1 MIINRKNGV
10 RLAAVGAAA
19 AATMGFFSVGAA
31 NADTFIPLPGGSITQ
46 TLADGTVVTV
56 NLTDESANVSPSMGS
71 TPLHRNVWVNGKASV
86 TLDGAGAKG
95 ATITPGYILAC
106 QVDFGAKAGGSGA
119 LGDPKNG
126 IDLTNPDA
134 SWAPSGGTSAGITLG
149 PGQAKNVT
157 VLDLEKKDAYGGE
170 SHTGGNKFT
179 GKTGSV
185 TWADSSL
192 GVSGCAGYAQAR
204 SYVKVAVSTDNVS
217 SNVTLWGQPFS
228 IG

>member
-1 MIINRKNGV
+1 
-10 RLAAVGAAA
+10 
-19 AATMGFFSVGAA
+19 
-31 NADTFIPLPGGSITQ
+31 
-46 TLADGTVVTV
+46 
-56 NLTDESANVSPSMGS
+56 GS

-86 TLDGAGAKG
+86 ELQGAGAKG

-106 QVDFGAKAGGSGA
+106 QVDFGAKGDGGASTKMTIDEDSGNLVSGPLAGKSSGA
-119 LGDPKNG
+119 
-126 IDLTNPDA
+126 
-134 SWAPSGGTSAGITLG
+134 ITLG

-157 VLDLEKKDAYGGE
+157 ILDLEKKDAYGGE

-185 TWADSSL
+185 TWADSTL

>member
-1 MIINRKNGV
+1 MNINRKNGV

-46 TLADGTVVTV
+46 TLADGTVVHV

-71 TPLHRNVWVNGKASV
+71 TPLHRNVWVNGKAAV

-95 ATITPGYILAC
+95 ASITPGYILAC
-106 QVDFGAKAGGSGA
+106 QVDFGASANGKTGS
-119 LGDPKNG
+119 
-126 IDLTNPDA
+126 T
-134 SWAPSGGTSAGITLG
+134 PSVADDGTVSIPVTGTTGAGITLG

-157 VLDLEKKDAYGGE
+157 ILDLEKKDAYGGE
-170 SHTGGNKFT
+170 SHSGANKFT

-185 TWADSSL
+185 TWADSTL

-217 SNVTLWGQPFS
+217 STVTLWGQPFS

>member
-1 MIINRKNGV
+1 MNINRKNGV

-46 TLADGTVVTV
+46 TLADGTVVHV

-86 TLDGAGAKG
+86 HLEGAGATG
-95 ATITPGYILAC
+95 ADIQPGYVLAC
-106 QVDFGAKAGGSGA
+106 QVDFGAEAGGEAGS
-119 LGDPKNG
+119 
-126 IDLTNPDA
+126 
-134 SWAPSGGTSAGITLG
+134 APVVNADGTVSVPVDGGTSAGVTLG
-149 PGQAKNVT
+149 PGEAVS
-157 VLDLEKKDAYGGE
+157 VDILDLEAADAYGGE
-170 SHTGGNKFT
+170 SHSAYNSFEGTD
-179 GKTGSV
+179 GSV
-185 TWADSSL
+185 TWADSTL

-204 SYVKVAVSTDNVS
+204 SYVNVSVETDNVS
-217 SNVTLWGQPFS
+217 STVTLWGQPFS

>member
-56 NLTDESANVSPSMGS
+56 NLTDESANISPSMGS
-71 TPLHRNVWVNGKASV
+71 TPLHRNVWVNGKAAV
-86 TLDGAGAKG
+86 HLEGAGATG
-95 ATITPGYILAC
+95 ADIQPGYVLAC
-106 QVDFGAKAGGSGA
+106 QVDFGAEAGAGVDSGNLADLVTGAATSIPVTPSGSGA
-119 LGDPKNG
+119 V
-126 IDLTNPDA
+126 
-134 SWAPSGGTSAGITLG
+134 TLG
-149 PGQAKNVT
+149 PGEAVS
-157 VLDLEKKDAYGGE
+157 VDILDLEAADAYGGE
-170 SHTGGNKFT
+170 SHSAYNSFEGTD
-179 GKTGSV
+179 GSV
-185 TWADSSL
+185 TWAESTL

-204 SYVKVAVSTDNVS
+204 SYVNVSVETDNVS
-217 SNVTLWGQPFS
+217 STVTLWGQPFS

>member
-1 MIINRKNGV
+1 MNINRKNGV

-56 NLTDESANVSPSMGS
+56 NLTDESANISPSMGS

-86 TLDGAGAKG
+86 HLDGAGATG
-95 ATITPGYILAC
+95 ADITPGYVLAC
-106 QVDFGAKAGGSGA
+106 QVDFGAEAGGEAGSTPVVNADGTVSVPV
-119 LGDPKNG
+119 D
-126 IDLTNPDA
+126 
-134 SWAPSGGTSAGITLG
+134 GGTSAGITLG
-149 PGQAKNVT
+149 PGEAVS
-157 VLDLEKKDAYGGE
+157 VDILDLESADAYGGE
-170 SHTGGNKFT
+170 SHSAYNSFEGTD
-179 GKTGSV
+179 GSV

-204 SYVKVAVSTDNVS
+204 SYVNVSVETDNVS
-217 SNVTLWGQPFS
+217 STVTLWGQPFS